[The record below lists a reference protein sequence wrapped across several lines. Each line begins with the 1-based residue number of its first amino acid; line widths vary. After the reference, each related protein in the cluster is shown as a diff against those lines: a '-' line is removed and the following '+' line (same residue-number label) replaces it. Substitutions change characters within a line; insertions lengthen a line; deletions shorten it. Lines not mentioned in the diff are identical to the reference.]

1 MCFIVKPPFFFFF
14 FHREIFFQC
23 LGVTPW
29 LDARRET
36 MSEPGAG
43 MWLTPIEYYVSR
55 NEADVRVRLTHFPET
70 LLERLGMLDRIH
82 R

>member
-1 MCFIVKPPFFFFF
+1 
-14 FHREIFFQC
+14 
-23 LGVTPW
+23 
-29 LDARRET
+29 

-70 LLERLGMLDRIH
+70 LLERLDMLDRIH